1 VNNAI
6 TQMDNVTQQNAAV
19 VEQASAASK
28 AMEEQSSTLVAQI
41 GYFKL
46 GKGSSAHEIRQ
57 GDTAAM
63 LAQRPAFANHRPITR
78 SPVARP
84 AAPRKPAP
92 TPAAVP
98 ATMPTAMK
106 LPRASGDESTWD
118 DF

>member
-1 VNNAI
+1 
-6 TQMDNVTQQNAAV
+6 

-46 GKGSSAHEIRQ
+46 GKGSTAHEIRQ

-63 LAQRPAFANHRPITR
+63 MAQRPALANHRPMTR
-78 SPVARP
+78 PRP
-84 AAPRKPAP
+84 TQAAPRKPAAAP
-92 TPAAVP
+92 AVVPAA
-98 ATMPTAMK
+98 MPTAMK